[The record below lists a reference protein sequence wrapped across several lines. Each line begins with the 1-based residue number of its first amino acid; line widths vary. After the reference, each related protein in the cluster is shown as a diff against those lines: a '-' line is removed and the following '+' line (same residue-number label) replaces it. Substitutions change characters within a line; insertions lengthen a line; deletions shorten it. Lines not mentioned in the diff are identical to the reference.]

1 MKYKAVIFD
10 LFGTLVD
17 ISSWIES
24 NDILRQMA
32 TVLLVPS
39 DNFVTSWHATFD
51 ERMTGIFESYQ
62 ACIRHICRQLGVDVQ
77 DNQIELAA
85 SIRFGMTKQ
94 EVKSLRDGA
103 KEVLLHL
110 KANGYKTGLISDCS
124 KETTIILRD
133 APLYSLIDVAV
144 FSCSVGVRKPDPR
157 IYRIAVEG
165 LSVNPEECI
174 YIADGMGQEL
184 TKASELGMYAI
195 QICVPGKDDHN
206 YDPYRENWDG
216 PQISSLTEVISLL
229 G

>member
-17 ISSWIES
+17 MPSWIES
-24 NDILRQMA
+24 NNILRQMA
-32 TVLLVPS
+32 VVLLVPS
-39 DNFVTSWHATFD
+39 DDFVTSWHATFD

-62 ACIRHICRQLGVDVQ
+62 ACIRHICQQLGVDAQ

-85 SIRFGMTKQ
+85 SIRFDMTKQ

-133 APLYSLIDVAV
+133 TPLYSLIDVTV
-144 FSCSVGVRKPDPR
+144 FSCSAGIRKPDPR

-165 LSVNPEECI
+165 LSVNPQECI

-184 TKASELGMYAI
+184 TRASELGMYAI
-195 QICVPGKDDHN
+195 QIRVPGKDDHN
-206 YDPYRENWDG
+206 YDTYRENWDG
-216 PQISSLTEVISLL
+216 PVISSLKDVLTLVK
-229 G
+229 